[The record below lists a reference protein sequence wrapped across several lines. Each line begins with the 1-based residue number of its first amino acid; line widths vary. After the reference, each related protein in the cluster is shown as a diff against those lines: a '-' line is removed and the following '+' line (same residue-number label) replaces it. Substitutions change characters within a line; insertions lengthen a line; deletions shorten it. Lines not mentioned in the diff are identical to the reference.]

1 MVGPIE
7 LARLKQVFSLL
18 EETTRVSTE
27 CSGVEKPTAW
37 WARFLRFRMRTAG
50 AGVRAVLVP
59 CFLVS
64 CSEGLPRHNLAFI
77 WGGCPL

>member
-27 CSGVEKPTAW
+27 CSGVEKSTAW

-50 AGVRAVLVP
+50 AG
-59 CFLVS
+59 
-64 CSEGLPRHNLAFI
+64 
-77 WGGCPL
+77 